1 MRLVYLSDGNS
12 QLDSYD
18 GLGNRLST
26 AFYEAV
32 TPVVAGKIPSRS
44 RLVATRYYYGDGTV
58 CRGDSVVMTRFGG
71 GYFDG
76 EGKPCYELAD
86 YQGNISTVIDSDGAI
101 VSHTGFY
108 PYGQPWRR
116 PGELSWL
123 YGGKEWL
130 GADGRDEYDF
140 HARRQ
145 YPHLGIFTT
154 PDPHAESCHDISPY
168 AYCAGNPIM
177 FIDPTGENT
186 YRVAGD
192 GNFYLL
198 YEDDNEKD
206 VIYNDNLDASI
217 EVSKDFMASHRTVKG
232 EFKNEPS
239 KTRTSQLY
247 RLTEDSDKLYSFL
260 CDNTNVEWS
269 QLKMLDDKE
278 NYIEFIGTSNQ
289 TNYDTSWSVINEDYR
304 NTSAILFEFTHH
316 HPTTS
321 SSPTDSDFKAFETL
335 FSKWPNARM
344 IVTSKQ
350 SMPTIITKDMKQ
362 TNTELFNIDV
372 YPTKISPSK

>member
-1 MRLVYLSDGNS
+1 M
-12 QLDSYD
+12 
-18 GLGNRLST
+18 NRLST
-26 AFYEAV
+26 AFYEAI

-76 EGKPCYELAD
+76 AGKPHYELAD
-86 YQGNISTVIDSDGAI
+86 YQGNISTVIDSDGTI

-177 FIDPTGENT
+177 FIDPTGCDSIYT
-186 YRVAGD
+186 TK
-192 GNFYLL
+192 GNKLIGIGYTN
-198 YEDDNEKD
+198 DDDPNKY
-206 VIYNDNLDASI
+206 I
-217 EVSKDFMASHRTVKG
+217 VKG
-232 EFKNEPS
+232 SKAKKIRESTANGEEIAPMKNSEDTAVIPHDPKLADEIEQSSKVAKRDGTEQGGHKDKNGITRWDAGGGLKENGKSSITPFKKDGKII
-239 KTRTSQLY
+239 KT
-247 RLTEDSDKLYSFL
+247 
-260 CDNTNVEWS
+260 
-269 QLKMLDDKE
+269 MLDDVSVYWHVHPFLPFIYDSGKE
-278 NYIEFIGTSNQ
+278 TPSDADKARDSEFRENNNYNGTTIVFGGQRSKGTIYFN
-289 TNYDTSWSVINEDYR
+289 
-304 NTSAILFEFTHH
+304 NT
-316 HPTTS
+316 
-321 SSPTDSDFKAFETL
+321 
-335 FSKWPNARM
+335 
-344 IVTSKQ
+344 IVVS
-350 SMPTIITKDMKQ
+350 
-362 TNTELFNIDV
+362 L
-372 YPTKISPSK
+372 PTKTLLNLMR